1 MNFILKVLITG
12 LIAYLLQNILSGV
25 RFVDMK
31 TAALFALVLAL
42 LNAVVK
48 PILVI
53 LTIPVTVFTLGLFL
67 LVINAFMVLL
77 AANFFKGVYVDG
89 FWWALAFSILLS
101 LGSSILYSLV
111 GVKRIIIALYQVKD
125 IFLDFL
131 EKASNLDP

>member
-25 RFVDMK
+25 HFQDMK

-42 LNAVVK
+42 LNSVVK

-77 AANFFKGVYVDG
+77 AESFFQGARVDG

-101 LGSSILYSLV
+101 IGSSILYSLV
-111 GVKRIIIALYQVKD
+111 GGKK
-125 IFLDFL
+125 
-131 EKASNLDP
+131 E

>member
-25 RFVDMK
+25 RIADMK

-42 LNAVVK
+42 FNAVVK

-67 LVINAFMVLL
+67 LVINAFFYRSGGRWL
-77 AANFFKGVYVDG
+77 
-89 FWWALAFSILLS
+89 
-101 LGSSILYSLV
+101 LV
-111 GVKRIIIALYQVKD
+111 GISLQYFIINGIFNTLFVGWRKERIVSFCIEEERCMF
-125 IFLDFL
+125 FLKFL
-131 EKASNLDP
+131 

>member
-25 RFVDMK
+25 RIVDMK

-42 LNAVVK
+42 FNAIVK
-48 PILVI
+48 PVLVI

-77 AANFFKGVYVDG
+77 TAHFFEGVFVDG
-89 FWWALAFSILLS
+89 FWWALIFSILLS
-101 LGSSILYSLV
+101 IGSSVLYSLV
-111 GVKRIIIALYQVKD
+111 GGK
-125 IFLDFL
+125 
-131 EKASNLDP
+131 EKE